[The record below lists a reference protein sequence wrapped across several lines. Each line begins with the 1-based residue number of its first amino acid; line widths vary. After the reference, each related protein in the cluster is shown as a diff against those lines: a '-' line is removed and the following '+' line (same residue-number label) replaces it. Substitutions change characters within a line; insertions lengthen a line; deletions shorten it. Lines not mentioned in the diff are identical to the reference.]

1 MYHIITWDLRQNVI
15 QMFTCTYFLIS
26 KWNYLLVMSMCGTG
40 QMTCRKPANIFRS
53 TILDAKWCTTSLLEI
68 TCTYFLISKDWSCPC
83 VGLVRWLVASLKI
96 SLEVL
101 FWMLSVPHHYLRF
114 ETECHTDVHVHICS
128 CQNENYLLVMSMCGT
143 GQMTCSKPA
152 NIFRSTILDAKWCT
166 TSLLE
171 IWDRMSYRCTCTY
184 LFLSKWK
191 LFIGHVHV
199 WDWSDDL

>member
-1 MYHIITWDLRQNVI
+1 ME
-15 QMFTCTYFLIS
+15 
-26 KWNYLLVMSMCGTG
+26 NYLLVMSMCGTG
-40 QMTCRKPANIFRS
+40 QMTCRWSLQIF
-53 TILDAKWCTTSLLEI
+53 
-68 TCTYFLISKDWSCPC
+68 
-83 VGLVRWLVASLKI
+83 
-96 SLEVL
+96 LEVL
-101 FWMLSVPHHYLRF
+101 FWMLSDVPHHYLRF

>member
-1 MYHIITWDLRQNVI
+1 
-15 QMFTCTYFLIS
+15 
-26 KWNYLLVMSMCGTG
+26 
-40 QMTCRKPANIFRS
+40 
-53 TILDAKWCTTSLLEI
+53 
-68 TCTYFLISKDWSCPC
+68 
-83 VGLVRWLVASLKI
+83 
-96 SLEVL
+96 
-101 FWMLSVPHHYLRF
+101 MLSDVPHHYLRF

-143 GQMTCSKPA
+143 GQMTCRKPA

-191 LFIGHVHV
+191 LFIGPCPCVGLVRWLVGSLQIFLEVLFWMLSAVPHHYLRFETECHTDRFTCTYLLLSKWKLFIGHVHV

>member
-15 QMFTCTYFLIS
+15 QIGLHVHICS
-26 KWNYLLVMSMCGTG
+26 CQNENYLLVMSMCGTG
-40 QMTCRKPANIFRS
+40 QMTCRKPAKF
-53 TILDAKWCTTSLLEI
+53 
-68 TCTYFLISKDWSCPC
+68 
-83 VGLVRWLVASLKI
+83 
-96 SLEVL
+96 LEVL
-101 FWMLSVPHHYLRF
+101 FWMLSAVPHHYLRF

-143 GQMTCSKPA
+143 GQMTCRKPA

-184 LFLSKWK
+184 LLLSKWK